1 MHRGHANLYSDSR
14 LSSVHPLEVHSFGD
28 RLSSPLGSEQA
39 IVRST
44 RLVPCLWGSPCT
56 YHRSAVI
63 SGRIPS
69 PCALVGPRTI
79 VTSLLEADPEGRKVP
94 PLWLD
99 TDQPLVTV
107 GGPRGKRKT
116 SLSCVRTHIPAP
128 PYFSRLFRE
137 KAEKRPQGANR
148 PLGTPLVPATRAE
161 VSPSRRPW
169 CGRVEGKPL

>member
-56 YHRSAVI
+56 YHRSAVL

-128 PYFSRLFRE
+128 PYFSRLFRK

-148 PLGTPLVPATRAE
+148 PLGTPLVPATCAE